1 MTTDTD
7 RGIDSTGGSASL
19 SLSDALSTP
28 ADNAAS
34 RREQEIRSELA
45 NNPQALQ
52 ALDRLAANLDCYVLS
67 EAQQVQALD
76 DFMAAPNAATAAFV
90 EGRIA
95 QALGVDPSAAHALVS
110 PDAGTLTIGGQTYAI
125 DHGALVDAQG
135 GRAGTI
141 TNDGLVR
148 IDGEE
153 QARNVYTDLGA
164 RVQLRE
170 TIDGELATVLDL
182 HPADRRGRLDE
193 ANVNQDFADRV
204 KDTLV
209 RARQEGMAMQMDL
222 VYRTFAHQDQLYA
235 QGRTEPGP
243 RVTGARGGQSW
254 HNYGLG
260 ADVVFS
266 TPQGQPSWPEDG
278 NWTRYGEI
286 AESQGLTWGGR
297 WRSPDRPHV
306 EYHPGFGAS
315 DAGGFVATHGRDG
328 MEGVWDRM
336 GIGQQP

>member
-1 MTTDTD
+1 HDDPGYPAFPQAPGLSALPPRACVTVRSTRHRQLGSAPAAAARPSALACRWRRRPTAQRSCSWRRAMTIDTD

-135 GRAGTI
+135 ARAGTI

-153 QARNVYTDLGA
+153 QARNVYADLGA

-209 RARQEGMAMQMDL
+209 RARQE
-222 VYRTFAHQDQLYA
+222 
-235 QGRTEPGP
+235 
-243 RVTGARGGQSW
+243 
-254 HNYGLG
+254 
-260 ADVVFS
+260 
-266 TPQGQPSWPEDG
+266 
-278 NWTRYGEI
+278 
-286 AESQGLTWGGR
+286 
-297 WRSPDRPHV
+297 
-306 EYHPGFGAS
+306 
-315 DAGGFVATHGRDG
+315 
-328 MEGVWDRM
+328 
-336 GIGQQP
+336 

>member
-1 MTTDTD
+1 MSTGTDH
-7 RGIDSTGGSASL
+7 GIDSTGSSAGV
-19 SLSDALSTP
+19 SLSDALANP
-28 ADNAAS
+28 ADTAAS
-34 RREQEIRSELA
+34 RREQEIRDQLA

-52 ALDRLAANLDCYVLS
+52 ALDRLSANLGCYALT

-95 QALGVDPSAAHALVS
+95 QQLGVNASAAHALIS
-110 PDAGTLTIGGQTYAI
+110 PEAGTLTIDGQTWSI
-125 DHGALVDAQG
+125 DHGVLMDAAGQ
-135 GRAGTI
+135 RAGTI
-141 TNDGLVR
+141 TNDGLAR
-148 IDGEE
+148 LDGEQ

-164 RVQLRE
+164 RVQLRGS
-170 TIDGELATVLDL
+170 IDGELATLLDL
-182 HPADRRGRLDE
+182 HPADSRGRLDD

-235 QGRTEPGP
+235 QGRTEPGQ

-266 TPQGQPSWPEDG
+266 TPQGQPSWPENG

-286 AESQGLTWGGR
+286 AEDQGLTWGGR

-315 DAGGFVATHGRDG
+315 DAGGFVNTHSRDG
-328 MEGVWDRM
+328 LEGVWDRM

>member
-1 MTTDTD
+1 MTTGTDT
-7 RGIDSTGGSASL
+7 GIDSSTGAGSV
-19 SLSDALSTP
+19 SLSDALASE
-28 ADNAAS
+28 AQSAS
-34 RREQEIRSELA
+34 RVREQAIRTELA
-45 NNPQALQ
+45 NNPQALR
-52 ALDRLAANLDCYVLS
+52 ALDRLSANLNCYALTD
-67 EAQQVQALD
+67 EQKVQALN

-95 QALGVDPSAAHALVS
+95 QDLGVNAAAAHSLVS
-110 PDAGTLTIGGQTYAI
+110 PDAGTLTIGGQTYTI
-125 DHGALVDAQG
+125 DNGSLLGADG
-135 GRAGTI
+135 RRAGTI
-141 TNDGLVR
+141 TNDGVVQLN
-148 IDGEE
+148 GE
-153 QARNVYTDLGA
+153 QATRNVYTDLGA

-170 TIDGELATVLDL
+170 TIDGEQATLLDL
-182 HPADRRGRLDE
+182 HAADRRGRLDD
-193 ANVNQDFADRV
+193 ANVNTQFADRV

-235 QGRTEPGP
+235 QGRTEPGQ
-243 RVTGARGGQSW
+243 RVTNARGGQSW

-266 TPQGQPSWPEDG
+266 TANGQPSWPENG

-297 WRSPDRPHV
+297 WRNPDRPHV
-306 EYHPGFGAS
+306 EYHPGFGAG
-315 DAGGFVATHGRDG
+315 DAGGFVNTHNRGG
-328 MEGVWDRM
+328 LEGVWDRM